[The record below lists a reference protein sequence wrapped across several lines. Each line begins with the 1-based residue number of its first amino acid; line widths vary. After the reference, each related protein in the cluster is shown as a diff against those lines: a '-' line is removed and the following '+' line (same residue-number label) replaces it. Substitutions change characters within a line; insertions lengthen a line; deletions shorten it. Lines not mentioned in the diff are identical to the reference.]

1 MLSCLG
7 KLLLNISSAAKAEI
21 AQVCGTKF
29 PGVCVSRKYFDTL
42 TRWKIRKNWLYVVNG
57 LYLCSS
63 ANYVLNFWN
72 IFCIVW
78 ALTYFR
84 SNSPMGNFWLFLE
97 FLVGMNLAISL
108 IPTLVSDQE
117 SHSLKAL
124 CFLENR
130 RDIWCMWYLQTQ
142 GETALESLHGTLL
155 SMLSVW
161 STTFLHRG
169 DRWKEWKARGKVFIQ
184 NETNRLSFALSHD
197 F

>member
-1 MLSCLG
+1 M
-7 KLLLNISSAAKAEI
+7 
-21 AQVCGTKF
+21 
-29 PGVCVSRKYFDTL
+29 SRKYFDSL

-63 ANYVLNFWN
+63 ANYASNFWN

-84 SNSPMGNFWLFLE
+84 SKSSMGNFWLFLE
-97 FLVGMNLAISL
+97 FLVGTNLGISL
-108 IPTLVSDQE
+108 ILTLVSDQE
-117 SHSLKAL
+117 SRSFKDL

-130 RDIWCMWYLQTQ
+130 SDIWCMWYLQTR

-155 SMLSVW
+155 SVLSVW
-161 STTFLHRG
+161 STAFLLRS
-169 DRWKEWKARGKVFIQ
+169 DTWKEWKARGKVFIQ
-184 NETNRLSFALSHD
+184 NKTNRLSFALSHD